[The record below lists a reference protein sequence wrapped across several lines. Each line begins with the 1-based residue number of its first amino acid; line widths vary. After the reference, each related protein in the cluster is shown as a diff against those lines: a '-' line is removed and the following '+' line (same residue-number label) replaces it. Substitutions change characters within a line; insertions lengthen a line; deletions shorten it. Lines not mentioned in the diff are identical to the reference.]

1 MATSGYMDGR
11 KKYSRP
17 QGLLLSNN
25 PGQIVDGK
33 RIPQGEEFKDFIIL
47 SDNNRGP
54 IAITSER
61 IEQRKRTINGR
72 MRSYHVADKISISVN
87 WDMLPSRAFLNAPNF
102 NTFDG
107 KPTSLVE
114 RIDSLDV
121 GTGENVSRP
130 VKPLGSPYFKDQ
142 QFTTDGGAGGVEIL
156 EWYNA
161 TPGSFWVFLA
171 YDNYANFEQNPREKL
186 SQYNDVIEVF
196 FASFNYSIEKRSG
209 TSHDYWN
216 ISFSLEEV

>member
-1 MATSGYMDGR
+1 MATSEYMDGR

-25 PGQIVDGK
+25 PGQVVDGR
-33 RIPQGEEFKDFIIL
+33 RIPEGEEFKDFIVL

-54 IAITSER
+54 ISITSER

-72 MRSYHVADKISISVN
+72 MRSYHVADKIFISVN

-102 NTFDG
+102 NEFDG
-107 KPTSLVE
+107 KPTNLIE
-114 RIDSLDV
+114 RIDSIDV
-121 GTGENVSRP
+121 STGENVNRP

-171 YDNYANFEQNPREKL
+171 YDNYANFEENPRERL
-186 SQYNDVIEVF
+186 SQYNDVVEVF

-216 ISFSLEEV
+216 VSLSLEEV